1 MQAEYTIKRI
11 IDSLIGIKGI
21 EAIVLGGSRARGN
34 ATAKSDIDIGIY
46 YSDGA
51 ALDLDKINHVATKL
65 DDMQRMNLITKLGEW
80 GTWINGGGWLT
91 IDNMPVK
98 HNPASHLLWESTDT
112 VSKLKERITPYPV
125 SVQRGIVNKFL
136 WEASFSLIFA
146 RKSIA
151 RRDVVYA
158 AGCFYRIVSCLIQV
172 LYALNKTYI
181 MNENGALDKVDTLM
195 IIPPDFHNRI
205 DDIFSS
211 VSSDQDRLSSL
222 IEQIAI
228 IVKEV
233 EDLTSKY
240 MVEGHAFDYY

>member
-1 MQAEYTIKRI
+1 
-11 IDSLIGIKGI
+11 
-21 EAIVLGGSRARGN
+21 
-34 ATAKSDIDIGIY
+34 
-46 YSDGA
+46 
-51 ALDLDKINHVATKL
+51 
-65 DDMQRMNLITKLGEW
+65 MQRMNLITKLGEW

-91 IDNMPVK
+91 IDNMPVDFLLRDLDRVARVIDDCLQEK
-98 HNPASHLLWESTDT
+98 ITIDYYPGHPHGFVNAIYVAETYYCKLLWESTDT

-181 MNENGALDKVDTLM
+181 MNENGALDKIDTLM